1 MVVGVVV
8 VVEGERAAMVRRV
21 RVEAV
26 AVRWGCRRG
35 GVMNGRGVVMEWRGD
50 DDAGVGG
57 IGAGDASMGGTRR
70 GSLDT
75 RLMHGRRIGDANRGG
90 GGR

>member
-1 MVVGVVV
+1 MVVGVVAV
-8 VVEGERAAMVRRV
+8 VVEGERAAMARKV

-50 DDAGVGG
+50 DDAGVGAM
-57 IGAGDASMGGTRR
+57 GAVWHA
-70 GSLDT
+70 LEAWWA
-75 RLMHGRRIGDANRGG
+75 H
-90 GGR
+90 